1 MQPKNREEKKE
12 IILHTTISYNHFQ
25 NILRLF
31 DVLPNFTFTTSET
44 MLAYL
49 QTWKNTCCLTI
60 FRTTYMILGYSKISG
75 KCLSLIE

>member
-31 DVLPNFTFTTSET
+31 EVLPNFTSPQVKRCLFTYKHGKIRVASRFSERVT
-44 MLAYL
+44 
-49 QTWKNTCCLTI
+49 
-60 FRTTYMILGYSKISG
+60 
-75 KCLSLIE
+75 

>member
-31 DVLPNFTFTTSET
+31 EVLPNFTFTTSET
-44 MLAYL
+44 VLVYL
-49 QTWKNTCCLTI
+49 
-60 FRTTYMILGYSKISG
+60 
-75 KCLSLIE
+75 